1 MESTTTW
8 LLTLGVLS
16 LVIVFDLTLAI
27 IRRNKETTMTEAGI
41 WTVIYVAAAIAFG
54 ILMPNWTTDPNAQKE
69 FFAGWLTE
77 YALSVDNIFVFVII
91 LSRLQVEKTKQQLV
105 LLLGIIIA
113 LVLRGGFI
121 AAGSAIIEKFSGAFF
136 IFGAFLIYTAI
147 HQLFRSEETDE
158 ESESKLTRFLNK
170 RIAYTETYDGM
181 KLRTMV
187 DGKKTFTPII
197 VVFIT
202 LALTDVMFAFDS
214 IPAIFGITTDGFIV
228 LTANIFA
235 LMGLRQLYFL
245 LGSLIERLR
254 YLEYGISAI
263 LAFIGFKLV
272 SHAMHVNELPF
283 INGGKHIDWAPEIST
298 ETSLIVIVVCLVVS
312 AGASLFIKKKD

>member
-8 LLTLGVLS
+8 LITLGVLS

-136 IFGAFLIYTAI
+136 IFGAFLIFTAYRLLVEDEGEEEWKEDRLI
-147 HQLFRSEETDE
+147 TFLRSKGATTFVIALVSLGFTD
-158 ESESKLTRFLNK
+158 L
-170 RIAYTETYDGM
+170 
-181 KLRTMV
+181 
-187 DGKKTFTPII
+187 
-197 VVFIT
+197 VF
-202 LALTDVMFAFDS
+202 ALDS
-214 IPAIFGITTDGFIV
+214 IPAIFGITRDPYIV
-228 LTANIFA
+228 VCANIFA

-245 LGSLIERLR
+245 LQGLLQRLV
-254 YLEYGISAI
+254 YLSKGLSFI
-263 LAFIGFKLV
+263 LAFIGFKMFIEAFHGV
-272 SHAMHVNELPF
+272 GIHEIAGVELPHVA
-283 INGGKHIDWAPEIST
+283 IEV
-298 ETSLIVIVVCLVVS
+298 SLFVIVAALTVTAV
-312 AGASLFIKKKD
+312 ASLTATRKDGSEIV

>member
-8 LLTLGVLS
+8 LITLGVLS

-54 ILMPNWTTDPNAQKE
+54 ILMPNWTTDANAQKE

-136 IFGAFLIYTAI
+136 IFGAFLIFTAYRLLVEDEGEEEWKEDRLI
-147 HQLFRSEETDE
+147 TFLRSKGATTFVIALVSLGFTD
-158 ESESKLTRFLNK
+158 L
-170 RIAYTETYDGM
+170 
-181 KLRTMV
+181 
-187 DGKKTFTPII
+187 
-197 VVFIT
+197 VF
-202 LALTDVMFAFDS
+202 ALDS
-214 IPAIFGITTDGFIV
+214 IPAIFGITRDPYIV
-228 LTANIFA
+228 VCANIFA

-245 LGSLIERLR
+245 LQGLLQRLV
-254 YLEYGISAI
+254 YLSKGLSFI
-263 LAFIGFKLV
+263 LAFIVFKMFIEAFNGV
-272 SHAMHVNELPF
+272 GIHEIAGVELPHVP
-283 INGGKHIDWAPEIST
+283 IEV
-298 ETSLIVIVVCLVVS
+298 SLFVIVAALTVTAV
-312 AGASLFIKKKD
+312 ASLTATRKDGSEIV

>member
-8 LLTLGVLS
+8 LITLGVLS

-54 ILMPNWTTDPNAQKE
+54 ILMPNWTTDANAQKE

-136 IFGAFLIYTAI
+136 IFGAFLIFTAYKLLVEDEGEEEWKEDQI
-147 HQLFRSEETDE
+147 ITFLRSKGATTFVIALVSLGFTD
-158 ESESKLTRFLNK
+158 L
-170 RIAYTETYDGM
+170 
-181 KLRTMV
+181 
-187 DGKKTFTPII
+187 
-197 VVFIT
+197 VF
-202 LALTDVMFAFDS
+202 ALDS
-214 IPAIFGITTDGFIV
+214 IPAIFGITRDPYIV
-228 LTANIFA
+228 VCANIFA

-245 LGSLIERLR
+245 LQGLLQRLV
-254 YLEYGISAI
+254 YLSKGLSFI
-263 LAFIGFKLV
+263 LAFIGFKMFIEAFHGVGIHEIAGVKLPHVPIEV
-272 SHAMHVNELPF
+272 SLF
-283 INGGKHIDWAPEIST
+283 
-298 ETSLIVIVVCLVVS
+298 VIVAALTVTAV
-312 AGASLFIKKKD
+312 ASLTATRKNGSEIV

>member
-8 LLTLGVLS
+8 LLTLGILS
-16 LVIVFDLTLAI
+16 LVIIFDLTLAI
-27 IRRNKETTMTEAGI
+27 IRRNKETTMTEAGV

-54 ILMPNWTTDPNAQKE
+54 ILMPNWTPDPNAQKE

-136 IFGAFLIYTAI
+136 IFGAFLIFTAYRLLVEDDGEEEWKEDRI
-147 HQLFRSEETDE
+147 ITFLRSKGATTFVIALVSLGFTD
-158 ESESKLTRFLNK
+158 L
-170 RIAYTETYDGM
+170 
-181 KLRTMV
+181 
-187 DGKKTFTPII
+187 
-197 VVFIT
+197 VF
-202 LALTDVMFAFDS
+202 ALDS
-214 IPAIFGITTDGFIV
+214 IPAIFGITRDPYIV
-228 LTANIFA
+228 VCANIFA

-245 LGSLIERLR
+245 LQGLLQRLV
-254 YLEYGISAI
+254 YLSKGLSFI
-263 LAFIGFKLV
+263 LAFIGFKMFIEAFHGV
-272 SHAMHVNELPF
+272 AIHEIAGVELPHVP
-283 INGGKHIDWAPEIST
+283 IEV
-298 ETSLIVIVVCLVVS
+298 SLFVIVAALTVTAV
-312 AGASLFIKKKD
+312 ASLTATRKDGSEIV

>member
-1 MESTTTW
+1 MESTSTG
-8 LLTLGVLS
+8 LITLGVLS
-16 LVIVFDLTLAI
+16 LVIVFDLILAI

-121 AAGSAIIEKFSGAFF
+121 AAGSAIIEKFSSVFF
-136 IFGAFLIYTAI
+136 VFGAFLIFTAYK
-147 HQLFRSEETDE
+147 LLVEDEGEVEWKEDRLVTFLRSKGATTFVIALISLGFTD
-158 ESESKLTRFLNK
+158 L
-170 RIAYTETYDGM
+170 
-181 KLRTMV
+181 
-187 DGKKTFTPII
+187 
-197 VVFIT
+197 VF
-202 LALTDVMFAFDS
+202 ALDS
-214 IPAIFGITTDGFIV
+214 IPAIFGITRDPYIV
-228 LTANIFA
+228 VCANIFA

-245 LGSLIERLR
+245 LQGLLQRLV
-254 YLEYGISAI
+254 YLSKGLSFI
-263 LAFIGFKLV
+263 LAFIGFKMFIEAFHGVGIHEIAGVKLPHVAIEFSLSVIV
-272 SHAMHVNELPF
+272 SALAVT
-283 INGGKHIDWAPEIST
+283 AVA
-298 ETSLIVIVVCLVVS
+298 SLIATRKNGREIL
-312 AGASLFIKKKD
+312 

>member
-8 LLTLGVLS
+8 LLTLGILS

-41 WTVIYVAAAIAFG
+41 WTVIYVAAAIVFG
-54 ILMPNWTTDPNAQKE
+54 FLMPNWTSDPNAQKE

-136 IFGAFLIYTAI
+136 IFGAFLIFTAYRLLVEDEGEEEWKEDRMI
-147 HQLFRSEETDE
+147 TFLRSKGATTFVIALVSLGFTD
-158 ESESKLTRFLNK
+158 L
-170 RIAYTETYDGM
+170 
-181 KLRTMV
+181 
-187 DGKKTFTPII
+187 
-197 VVFIT
+197 VF
-202 LALTDVMFAFDS
+202 ALDS
-214 IPAIFGITTDGFIV
+214 IPAIFGITRDPYIV
-228 LTANIFA
+228 VCANIFA

-245 LGSLIERLR
+245 LQGLLQRLV
-254 YLEYGISAI
+254 YLSKGLSFI
-263 LAFIGFKLV
+263 LAFIGLKMFIEAFHGV
-272 SHAMHVNELPF
+272 GIHEIAGIELPHVP
-283 INGGKHIDWAPEIST
+283 IEV
-298 ETSLIVIVVCLVVS
+298 SLFVIVAALTVTAV
-312 AGASLFIKKKD
+312 ASLTATRKDGSEIV